1 MKASLISSA
10 LPYRL
15 PLLLSLAVTAA
26 LACHV
31 FGRCGLRTALDGAVA
46 CLELVLAGVGCF
58 LLSRRC
64 LGRLLER
71 RKDGQPAPEEP
82 QESALPE
89 EAEEAPL
96 PESVPWMLDV
106 RGSCLRRGGK
116 TVIGLSRQQ
125 AFLLRLFLEAETRP
139 LSVLSIGLSLW
150 PQDADAYALQDRTY
164 TLVCRLRSSLHAAG
178 MEIVKEQDGYRLYG
192 NLALA
197 E

>member
-1 MKASLISSA
+1 M
-10 LPYRL
+10 R
-15 PLLLSLAVTAA
+15 
-26 LACHV
+26 
-31 FGRCGLRTALDGAVA
+31 
-46 CLELVLAGVGCF
+46 
-58 LLSRRC
+58 
-64 LGRLLER
+64 RLLER

-106 RGSCLRRGGK
+106 RGSCLRRDGK

>member
-1 MKASLISSA
+1 MVAFRKHTVSPS
-10 LPYRL
+10 RL
-15 PLLLSLAVTAA
+15 PLFLSLAVTLA

-46 CLELVLAGVGCF
+46 CLELALAGVGCF

-71 RKDGQPAPEEP
+71 RKDGQSAPEEP

-139 LSVLSIGLSLW
+139 LSVLSIGLT
-150 PQDADAYALQDRTY
+150 PCRTAP
-164 TLVCRLRSSLHAAG
+164 TPWCVACAPRFTRRGWRS
-178 MEIVKEQDGYRLYG
+178 
-192 NLALA
+192 
-197 E
+197 

>member
-1 MKASLISSA
+1 MKRERNEGFSNLFRPPLPSPPAPFPGGHRRIGLPRVRPLRASD
-10 LPYRL
+10 R
-15 PLLLSLAVTAA
+15 
-26 LACHV
+26 
-31 FGRCGLRTALDGAVA
+31 FGR
-46 CLELVLAGVGCF
+46 
-58 LLSRRC
+58 LSRRC

-106 RGSCLRRGGK
+106 RGSCLRRDGK